1 MVQRLKILYQSSLP
15 ILVKELASKNYHRVP
30 KLKKIQLNR
39 SLGLAG
45 SNMNILTKSIKE
57 FTEITGQFPIVT
69 KSKKAVSG
77 FKIRENM
84 DLGISITLRGNR
96 MYDFLDKLIHLT
108 LPQIRDFRGINSK
121 KFDSF
126 GNLNF
131 GINDQLIFP
140 ELNYNDIDQTRG
152 FDINI
157 VTNCKT
163 DFEAKMLLTILGFPF
178 SN

>member
-1 MVQRLKILYQSSLP
+1 MVQRLKVLYQTSLP
-15 ILVKELASKNYHRVP
+15 FLIKELGCKNYHTIP

-45 SNMNILTKSIKE
+45 SNINILKKSIKE
-57 FTEITGQFPIVT
+57 VLEITGQTPIVT

-77 FKIRENM
+77 FKIREDM
-84 DLGISITLRGNR
+84 DLGITVTLRGDK
-96 MYDFLDKLIHLT
+96 MYNFLDKLIHLT
-108 LPQIRDFRGINSK
+108 LPQIRDFRGIDSK

-126 GNLNF
+126 GNFNF

-152 FDINI
+152 FNINI
-157 VTNCKT
+157 VTSAKT
-163 DFEAKMLLTILGFPF
+163 DCESKTLLTILGFPF